1 MCAAGFFSQYRCVQA
16 IVCSRLGLKSYL
28 ARRLVEN
35 LVLVGFRRLLVN
47 DRSPPCRVPLIT
59 VFTKYDKLVDEVEY
73 GNNLEFHKRNKHL
86 DPETRNACL
95 AEETRA
101 KFEEWCIRPFND
113 VVGSD
118 IPHIAVSSKLQRNSR
133 A

>member
-1 MCAAGFFSQYRCVQA
+1 MIKCAAGFVSQYGDLQA

-28 ARRLVEN
+28 ARRPLEN

-47 DRSPPCRVPLIT
+47 DYSPLCRVPLIT
-59 VFTKYDKLVDEVEY
+59 VFTKYDMLVEQVQF

-86 DPETRNACL
+86 DPETRNARL
-95 AEETRA
+95 AEETTA
-101 KFEEWCIRPFND
+101 KFQELCVRPFKE

-118 IPHIAVSSKLQRNSR
+118 IPHIAVSSKLQRDF
-133 A
+133 